1 MRIRLTEAGEAAR
14 SHVIERRRVLIRD
27 ALGALDGAL
36 PAYVPGALG
45 AIGEA
50 LMLRA

>member
-1 MRIRLTEAGEAAR
+1 
-14 SHVIERRRVLIRD
+14 VIDRRRLLIRD
-27 ALGALDGAL
+27 AFAAFDHAL
-36 PAYVPGALG
+36 PRDVPGALG